1 MNLPLLRFILDTSD
15 YMLRLE
21 LIAIVLS
28 LCYLVFYFFQMI
40 SPKYL
45 FGDDAPYAGYIYNAM
60 GVVFSIVFAFI
71 TVLVWQSY
79 NNVSDAVT
87 KEASNLNNMY
97 RLFSAFPPEID
108 QPGKEALRS
117 YTKTVIDDEWP
128 LLQKDQ
134 FSLEAYKKILLLEN
148 IIIKYQP
155 QNYSQSNAH
164 QQMLFLINQYH
175 ELRRSRIFSARFAL
189 APPAWIGLISSS
201 FIFLFFSCFFK
212 MQSKRTHLILITF
225 LGLTIVGVVYFLVLF
240 IHPFLGPMAIT
251 PEPLKLL
258 LDVAWTL

>member
-21 LIAIVLS
+21 LIVIVLS
-28 LCYLVFYFFQMI
+28 LCYLVFYFFQML

-108 QPGKEALRS
+108 KSGKEVLRS
-117 YTKTVIDDEWP
+117 YTKTVI
-128 LLQKDQ
+128 
-134 FSLEAYKKILLLEN
+134 N
-148 IIIKYQP
+148 
-155 QNYSQSNAH
+155 
-164 QQMLFLINQYH
+164 
-175 ELRRSRIFSARFAL
+175 
-189 APPAWIGLISSS
+189 
-201 FIFLFFSCFFK
+201 
-212 MQSKRTHLILITF
+212 
-225 LGLTIVGVVYFLVLF
+225 LV
-240 IHPFLGPMAIT
+240 
-251 PEPLKLL
+251 
-258 LDVAWTL
+258 